1 MAKELWLIRHGE
13 STANAGLAHPDGV
26 ETPLTEKGRRQA
38 QQVADAFTTAPDLIV
53 SSPFLRAQQTAEAT
67 IERFPS
73 VKLEEWPVQ
82 EFTYLCL
89 EKRSNMTRFERNL
102 RVYLYWKLRNANY
115 VDGNGAESFVELFAR
130 VKSLWDEWQ
139 SRDEEH
145 VVVFCHSMFIYAFDL
160 ALRLNFKTPGPIT
173 MNIFRTISGGIA
185 VPNGGT
191 FKCRVSDDGEVWA
204 SPARSLSTSM
214 PNFIA

>member
-73 VKLEEWPVQ
+73 VKIEEWPVQ

>member
-67 IERFPS
+67 IERFSS
-73 VKLEEWPVQ
+73 VKVEEWPVQ

-139 SRDEEH
+139 SREEEH
-145 VVVFCHSMFIYAFDL
+145 VVVFCHSMCIYAFDL

-173 MNIFRTISGGIA
+173 MNIFRTISSGIA

-204 SPARSLSTSM
+204 SSAKSLSCV
-214 PNFIA
+214 